1 MPQSEITEVI
11 PVCNRVNKIFPPPPQ
26 KREKNRFIPQKL
38 FGQLLKIS
46 PTNVIFLKTFNS
58 DFSCIEFLVYR
69 LE

>member
-11 PVCNRVNKIFPPPPQ
+11 PVCNRVNKNFQ
-26 KREKNRFIPQKL
+26 KKKREKNRFIPQKL

>member
-11 PVCNRVNKIFPPPPQ
+11 PVCNRVNKNFPPPK